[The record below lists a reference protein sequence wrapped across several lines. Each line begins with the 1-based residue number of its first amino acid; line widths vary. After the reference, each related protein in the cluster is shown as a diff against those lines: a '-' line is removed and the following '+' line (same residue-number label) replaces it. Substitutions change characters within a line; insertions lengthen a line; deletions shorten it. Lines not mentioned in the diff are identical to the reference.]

1 MKEIS
6 DDCERF
12 IAFPSGHI
20 YLRKQGGLDSSLI
33 VAVASRY
40 LEEMEG
46 AYQWGSQLHS
56 FCIGLEISQ
65 LQEKLMII
73 FQLVIMSLHSLFR
86 PGSVGWDQLCS
97 HKDQGGLGFRNISL
111 WNQAA
116 VGKLA

>member
-1 MKEIS
+1 MCAMHILLGKYAIFAGSTWFALEMKEIS

-56 FCIGLEISQ
+56 FCIGLEG
-65 LQEKLMII
+65 
-73 FQLVIMSLHSLFR
+73 SLDLT
-86 PGSVGWDQLCS
+86 
-97 HKDQGGLGFRNISL
+97 
-111 WNQAA
+111 AA
-116 VGKLA
+116 REVDDYLSTRHHELTFTIQTR